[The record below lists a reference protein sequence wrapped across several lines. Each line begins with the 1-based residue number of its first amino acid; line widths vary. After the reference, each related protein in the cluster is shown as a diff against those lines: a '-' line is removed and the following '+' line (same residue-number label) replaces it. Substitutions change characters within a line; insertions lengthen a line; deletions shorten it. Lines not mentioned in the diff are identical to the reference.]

1 MDAATSSAR
10 SRRRRVAF
18 EGAEVIEYDADLP
31 SAVRLCGAGRSAA
44 SGSGSNSPSLA
55 LECAARGLE
64 LSAAD
69 DEDAARQA
77 LVQQYVRELQ
87 SLLRQR
93 GFVPVSDDLQEL
105 VTQRRVAELLLAWTA
120 GAEAAAEVEV
130 DRKAGGWNTAS
141 LLDPQTL
148 RRVQLAKKQL
158 EGRVDDGYVFGRRFF
173 SVSSY
178 VDTLSSD
185 ELLATANARG
195 LEVPALDA
203 QQRAAVK
210 AADRE
215 LLGQHGTAEG
225 RPLRALTLR
234 QLVTE
239 AEARGLDGPGGESA
253 RDSKGKR
260 SKRAWVDVLRPLM
273 RVEVRAQKIREAEE
287 LLLRKLLCQELEQQM
302 QREQHEQLTQLIQ
315 KCLDQAS
322 GSASSDR
329 ETIEPEAEA
338 TVSSETREGDNSTAS
353 QETEKAREYLA
364 MLATTLCLPSE
375 PDGDTVMKE

>member
-1 MDAATSSAR
+1 MDVVASSTR

-18 EGAEVIEYDADLP
+18 EGAEVIEYDANLP
-31 SAVRLCGAGRSAA
+31 SVVRLCGTGRSAA
-44 SGSGSNSPSLA
+44 SGSDSNSPSLA
-55 LECAARGLE
+55 LECVARGLE

-69 DEDAARQA
+69 DEDAVRQA

-87 SLLRQR
+87 TLLRQR
-93 GFVPVSDDLQEL
+93 GFAPISDDLQEL
-105 VTQRRVAELLLAWTA
+105 ATQRRVAELLLAWTA
-120 GAEAAAEVEV
+120 GAGTAAEVEG
-130 DRKAGGWNTAS
+130 DWNATD

-178 VDTLSSD
+178 VDALSSD
-185 ELLATANARG
+185 ELLAAANARG
-195 LEVPALDA
+195 LEGPTLDA
-203 QQRAAVK
+203 KQRAAVK

-239 AEARGLDGPGGESA
+239 AEARGLVGPGGESA

-287 LLLRKLLCQELEQQM
+287 LLLRKLLCQELGQQM
-302 QREQHEQLTQLIQ
+302 QREQHEQLIHLIQ
-315 KCLDQAS
+315 KYLNQSS
-322 GSASSDR
+322 GGASSDK
-329 ETIEPEAEA
+329 ETIEPEAEG
-338 TVSSETREGDNSTAS
+338 TVSPETREGDNSTAS
-353 QETEKAREYLA
+353 QETEKAREYLT
-364 MLATTLCLPSE
+364 MLATTLCVPSE